1 MAFEQASIAIQSTE
15 FEQLKD
21 LVSKALSKD
30 NVSKFMKSISNEG
43 LLVRNIEEILNRG
56 LLNKAVSGSAS
67 AFELYKKMPSSDQGQ
82 LREFYLT
89 RIEEVDIEVRR
100 KFQKIYAYS

>member
-21 LVSKALSKD
+21 LISKALSKD
-30 NVSKFMKSISNEG
+30 SVSKFMKSISSDG

-56 LLNKAVSGSAS
+56 LLNRIVSGSTS
-67 AFELYKKMPSSDQGQ
+67 ALELYKRMPASDQGQ

>member
-15 FEQLKD
+15 FEKLKD
-21 LVSKALSKD
+21 LISKALNKD
-30 NVSKFMKSISNEG
+30 NVSKFMKSIESSS
-43 LLVRNIEEILNRG
+43 LLVRHFEEILNKG
-56 LLNKAVSGSAS
+56 LLNKIMSGSDS
-67 AFELYKKMPSSDQGQ
+67 ALELYKKMPASDQGQ
-82 LREFYLT
+82 MRELYLT

>member
-15 FEQLKD
+15 FEKLKD
-21 LVSKALSKD
+21 LISKALNKD
-30 NVSKFMKSISNEG
+30 NVSKFMKSIESNG
-43 LLVRNIEEILNRG
+43 LLVRHFEEILNKG
-56 LLNKAVSGSAS
+56 LLNKIINGSDS
-67 AFELYKKMPSSDQGQ
+67 ALELYNKMPASDQGQ
-82 LREFYLT
+82 MREFYLT

>member
-15 FEQLKD
+15 FEKLKD
-21 LVSKALSKD
+21 LISKALNKD
-30 NVSKFMKSISNEG
+30 NVSKFMKSIESNG
-43 LLVRNIEEILNRG
+43 LLVRHFEEILNKG
-56 LLNKAVSGSAS
+56 LLNKIISGSDS
-67 AFELYKKMPSSDQGQ
+67 ALELYKKMPASDQGQ
-82 LREFYLT
+82 MREFYLT

>member
-21 LVSKALSKD
+21 LISKALSKD
-30 NVSKFMKSISNEG
+30 NVSKFMKSISSDG

-56 LLNKAVSGSAS
+56 LLNKVVSGSPS
-67 AFELYKKMPSSDQGQ
+67 ALELYKKMPASDQGQ

-89 RIEEVDIEVRR
+89 RIEEVDIEIRR

>member
-15 FEQLKD
+15 FEKLKD
-21 LVSKALSKD
+21 LINKALNKD
-30 NVSKFMKSISNEG
+30 NVSKFMKSIDSNG
-43 LLVRNIEEILNRG
+43 LLVRHFEEILNKG
-56 LLNKAVSGSAS
+56 LLNKIISGSDS
-67 AFELYKKMPSSDQGQ
+67 ALALYNKMPASDQGQ
-82 LREFYLT
+82 MREFYLT

>member
-21 LVSKALSKD
+21 LISKALGKD
-30 NVSKFMKSISNEG
+30 NVSKFMKSISSDG
-43 LLVRNIEEILNRG
+43 LLVRQIEEILNRG
-56 LLNKAVSGSAS
+56 LLNKVVSGSAS
-67 AFELYKKMPSSDQGQ
+67 ALELYKKMPASDQGQ

-89 RIEEVDIEVRR
+89 RIEEVDIEIRR

>member
-15 FEQLKD
+15 FEKLKD
-21 LVSKALSKD
+21 LISKALNKD
-30 NVSKFMKSISNEG
+30 NVSKFMKSIGSNG
-43 LLVRNIEEILNRG
+43 LLVRHFEEILNKS
-56 LLNKAVSGSAS
+56 LLNKIISGSDS
-67 AFELYKKMPSSDQGQ
+67 ALELYKKMPASDQGQ
-82 LREFYLT
+82 MREFYLT